1 METTSL
7 QEATDLLNN
16 FEQAI
21 RENDLVKIAELKT
34 EIIEKMNIPNEES
47 DVFEPD
53 FTIGNKYID
62 EIVERYKHL
71 KVNLVHPKK

>member
-21 RENDLVKIAELKT
+21 RENDLVR
-34 EIIEKMNIPNEES
+34 
-47 DVFEPD
+47 
-53 FTIGNKYID
+53 ID